1 MKKNV
6 YIFGLGFVGYPLM
19 LLLANTKGKQ
29 KNLYNLTGVEASSE
43 KRRKLSN
50 FQKRRAHIYNL

>member
-19 LLLANTKGKQ
+19 LLLANTQKKR

-43 KRRKLSN
+43 KEEN
-50 FQKRRAHIYNL
+50 